1 MSDKRP
7 SSIGVVT
14 GLAAESRLIS
24 DHRGLPAGVRVY
36 CAGADSARAGEQAAL
51 LVAEGA
57 AALISF
63 GIAGALDP
71 ALASGDLVLAHSVL
85 APEGQRYAVDETWRF
100 DVAESLPDQAA
111 TLRQGMIL
119 GSTETLLTTD
129 QKAAAFGASGCLAVD
144 MESHAV
150 AAVAAR
156 YGIPFLALRAIADT
170 ADTPLP
176 AFVAG
181 AVKANG
187 ETAILRAM
195 GALAARPWQ
204 LPAALRLS
212 RRSTLALARL
222 GDAMRRSEALFRR
235 SG

>member
-1 MSDKRP
+1 MSDNRP
-7 SSIGVVT
+7 SSVGVVT

-24 DHRGLPAGVRVY
+24 KHRGLPGGVRVY
-36 CAGADSARAGEQAAL
+36 CAGADSTRAAERAEL

-57 AALISF
+57 DALVSF

-71 ALASGDLVLAHSVL
+71 ALASGDLVLAHSVR
-85 APEGQRYAVDETWRF
+85 APEGQHYAVDATWQLA
-100 DVAESLPDQAA
+100 VAESLPRQTN
-111 TLRQGMIL
+111 TLHQGMIL
-119 GSTETLLTTD
+119 GSIETLLTAD

-156 YGIPFLALRAIADT
+156 YGLPFLALRAIADT

-176 AFVAG
+176 AFVTG

-195 GALAARPWQ
+195 GALAVRPWQ

-212 RRSTLALARL
+212 RRSTLALTRL
-222 GDAMRRSEALFRR
+222 GEAMRKSEALFRR
-235 SG
+235 GG

>member
-1 MSDKRP
+1 MSGNRP
-7 SSIGVVT
+7 NSVGVVT
-14 GLAAESRLIS
+14 GLAAESRLIA
-24 DHRGLPAGVRVY
+24 DHRGLPEGVRVY
-36 CAGADSARAGEQAAL
+36 CAGADSTRAEERAEL
-51 LVAEGA
+51 LLAEGA
-57 AALISF
+57 TALISF

-71 ALASGDLVLAHSVL
+71 ALASGDLILAHSVR
-85 APEGQRYAVDETWRF
+85 APEGQHYAVDETWR
-100 DVAESLPDQAA
+100 VAVAGSLPGQAA
-111 TLRQGMIL
+111 TVRQGMIL

-156 YGIPFLALRAIADT
+156 HGVPFLALRAIADT

-176 AFVAG
+176 AFVTD

-187 ETAILRAM
+187 ETAVLRAM
-195 GALAARPWQ
+195 GALAAQPWQ
-204 LPAALRLS
+204 LPAAFRLS

-222 GDAMRRSEALFRR
+222 GEAMRKSEALFRR
-235 SG
+235 GG